1 MGGIVVG
8 VDDSSGARRA
18 LTWAVAE
25 ARLHGAALRVVHVHK
40 QEEWTAPLYFPSQH
54 ALPGVPTGAVGE
66 PSSSE
71 LAGVVRAQDVLRGA
85 AHARAE
91 ELVDELL
98 TEVGAAGIEVQP
110 VVVQERHPADALLE
124 VSSDADLLVLGSR
137 GRGGF
142 GGLMLGSIT
151 HAVVLHAHCP
161 VVVVP

>member
-1 MGGIVVG
+1 
-8 VDDSSGARRA
+8 
-18 LTWAVAE
+18 
-25 ARLHGAALRVVHVHK
+25 
-40 QEEWTAPLYFPSQH
+40 
-54 ALPGVPTGAVGE
+54 
-66 PSSSE
+66 
-71 LAGVVRAQDVLRGA
+71 VRAQDVLRDA